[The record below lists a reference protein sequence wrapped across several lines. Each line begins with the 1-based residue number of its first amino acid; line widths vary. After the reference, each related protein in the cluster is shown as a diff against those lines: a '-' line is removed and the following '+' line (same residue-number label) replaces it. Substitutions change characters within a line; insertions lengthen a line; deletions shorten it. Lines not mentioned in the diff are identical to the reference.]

1 MYFTRGFTFHT
12 YEYGRHQTTS
22 NYGICVKGETD
33 LYGILHEIIEVEF
46 LGLLKLKSILFK
58 CEWFDPV
65 MNRGVQ
71 VSKFVVV
78 DVNSGRRYKKFELF
92 ILASQAEQVS
102 FLPYPRLRSSGI
114 NWLAVIKITPRG
126 RIVAG
131 EEPHLQEEDA
141 INEVDVPDQQLN
153 EILLID
159 PENQQYEDLP
169 EDVTDEARED
179 EFDGS
184 DDDHC
189 TDLDE
194 NENDSE

>member
-1 MYFTRGFTFHT
+1 MF
-12 YEYGRHQTTS
+12 
-22 NYGICVKGETD
+22 
-33 LYGILHEIIEVEF
+33 
-46 LGLLKLKSILFK
+46 GLTNF
-58 CEWFDPV
+58 
-65 MNRGVQ
+65 G
-71 VSKFVVV
+71 VV
-78 DVNSGRRYKKFELF
+78 DVNSGRRYNKFELF

-102 FLPYPRLRSSGI
+102 FLPYPRLRSSAI

-131 EEPHLQEEDA
+131 QEPPLQEEDA
-141 INEVDVPDQQLN
+141 IN

-169 EDVTDEARED
+169 EDVTDEAREY

-189 TDLDE
+189 TNVDE

>member
-1 MYFTRGFTFHT
+1 MDVN
-12 YEYGRHQTTS
+12 YGRIY
-22 NYGICVKGETD
+22 N
-33 LYGILHEIIEVEF
+33 
-46 LGLLKLKSILFK
+46 
-58 CEWFDPV
+58 
-65 MNRGVQ
+65 
-71 VSKFVVV
+71 
-78 DVNSGRRYKKFELF
+78 KFEPF
-92 ILASQAEQVS
+92 ILSSQAEQVS

-131 EEPHLQEEDA
+131 EEPPLQEEDA
-141 INEVDVPDQQLN
+141 INEVDVPSQQLN

-179 EFDGS
+179 EFNGS